1 MRLQIFVQM
10 LGHDMF
16 QTTLHAR
23 GDSGIDVKGQGLSG
37 EKNLIFSLFCTPDL
51 FAKGW
56 FN

>member
-1 MRLQIFVQM
+1 M

-51 FAKGW
+51 FAQGW